1 MAASALA
8 IKNQTDDDMQEWCDG
23 DAGAS
28 QTVTANAS
36 QIKVSDFIVMG
47 KGRRAC
53 KVIEVKTSKP
63 GKHGHAK
70 CRFTAT
76 CIFTGSKYEDVHKA
90 AHLVDVPVVSRKE
103 YMLWSRD
110 SDGYLA
116 LMNPITGSV
125 RQDLRLPGFPATIE
139 TDFVAASKAA
149 AQQDKIL
156 YVTVIAAMG
165 QEAIS
170 AGFKI
175 VD

>member
-1 MAASALA
+1 MRASLSKARDLSWPVTPTAAQAFNKGAAL
-8 IKNQTDDDMQEWCDG
+8 
-23 DAGAS
+23 
-28 QTVTANAS
+28 
-36 QIKVSDFIVMG
+36 
-47 KGRRAC
+47 
-53 KVIEVKTSKP
+53 
-63 GKHGHAK
+63 
-70 CRFTAT
+70 
-76 CIFTGSKYEDVHKA
+76 
-90 AHLVDVPVVSRKE
+90 VVSRKE

-125 RQDLRLPGFPATIE
+125 RQDLRLPAFPATIE
-139 TDFVAASKAA
+139 TDFVVASKAA